1 MSTAGIYTI
10 GVVCTVGVGPE
21 KGGRARNEDN
31 YLIGREGEVRV
42 RLGEREHRTGARS
55 DPALV
60 LAVADGMGG
69 HEDGETASTTTVQA
83 IARLYGRPR
92 PQDVEGGLRDF
103 VLETHHRLRPTVAVS
118 GVVKMG
124 TTLTLLWVV
133 GGRVYWTHVGDS
145 RLYVVRDGRMLTV
158 TRDQTRAEFA
168 RRDGRPEPQHPH
180 HLSQNFLYGS
190 RGLGHDES
198 LRIDRGV
205 DTGSFTLRA
214 RDRLLLCSDGLH
226 GFVDESAI
234 HSALTT
240 GDAQG
245 AADALVRAAFAANS
259 EDNVTALV
267 LDVTGDPRAHHERAP
282 REEWE
287 ESSNTLVPA
296 GSDTE

>member
-1 MSTAGIYTI
+1 MSTAGIYNI

-21 KGGRARNEDN
+21 RGGRARNEDN
-31 YLIGREGEVRV
+31 YLIGRDGEVRV
-42 RLGEREHRTGARS
+42 RLGDREHRTESIS

-60 LAVADGMGG
+60 VAVADGMGG
-69 HEDGETASTTTVQA
+69 HEDGEVASTKTVQA

-92 PQDVEGGLRDF
+92 PQDIEGGLRDF
-103 VLETHHRLRPTVAVS
+103 ALDTHHRLRPTVSVG

-124 TTLTLLWVV
+124 TTLTLLWIV

-145 RLYVVRDGRMLTV
+145 RLYVVRDGRMLTI

-168 RRDGRPEPQHPH
+168 RRDGRPQPQHPH
-180 HLSQNFLYGS
+180 HLAQNFLYGS
-190 RGLGHDES
+190 RGLGNDDS

-205 DTGSFTLRA
+205 DTGSFTLHS

-226 GFVDESAI
+226 GFIDESAI
-234 HSALTT
+234 HAALTT

-245 AADALVRAAFAANS
+245 ACTALVRAAFAANS
-259 EDNVTALV
+259 DDNVTAIV
-267 LDVTGDPRAHHERAP
+267 IDVIGDPRAHHERTP

-287 ESSNTLVPA
+287 EPSNTLVPA
-296 GSDTE
+296 DSE